1 MVNPADYE
9 EPGKGR
15 AAKEFKAVKDK
26 SRDPNDYSY
35 PEKFRNNAPQLVLKP
50 GGSLQRIVDEQ
61 VELEQTAIALK
72 QEMEEKLEKEHQ
84 DKVNSNN
91 NDKDN
96 ER

>member
-1 MVNPADYE
+1 M
-9 EPGKGR
+9 R
-15 AAKEFKAVKDK
+15 
-26 SRDPNDYSY
+26 S
-35 PEKFRNNAPQLVLKP
+35 NAPQLVLKP